1 MYTNDKILVG
11 KSGDKEL
18 CILPNMANRHGL
30 ITGASGSGKTITLK
44 VMAESFSDAGVP
56 VFLADV
62 KGDLAGTAVEGD
74 IDTIQKRVDK
84 LGLEGFECKKYPV
97 RFWDLYGEN
106 GHPIRATVEGVG
118 PDILSMM
125 LGLSEAQEGNLDIVF
140 EVAKDEGLQLINLA
154 DLRSTLQYVA
164 ENKDKYTLKYGNV
177 TAQSIGVIQRSL
189 LALEKQGADKFFGE
203 PALDIK
209 DFFATESDGR
219 GVINCLHAVELFQSP
234 DLYASFLLWLLNTL
248 FASSPEVGDLDKP
261 KMVFFFDE
269 AHLLFDSM
277 PSYRLKRIVQVVKL
291 IRSRGIGLY
300 FVSQNPTD
308 IPDEILAQLG
318 NRVQHALRAYTPS
331 EQKIVKAAAG
341 AFRVNKE
348 FDTETAISELGTG
361 EALISFQDEKGA
373 PSIVERAYILPP
385 QSYMGSINDMVRMKV
400 INNSPL
406 CGKYDEAI
414 DNESA
419 HEKIV
424 KQNEEKRAAEE
435 EARQKAEEEKRA
447 AAEAKEAE
455 KRAKEEQKE
464 AEKQAREEARAAREA
479 ERQAAAAERAKTA
492 EERQKLAIQKQQEA
506 LAAKKKAN
514 SIGGKIEKTVTTGV
528 QRGVTNAI
536 SSSISKGIKSTFKNI
551 FK

>member
-1 MYTNDKILVG
+1 MYTNNQILVG
-11 KSGDKEL
+11 KSDDKEL
-18 CILPNMANRHGL
+18 SILLNMANRHGL
-30 ITGASGSGKTITLK
+30 ITGASGSGKTVTLK
-44 VMAESFSDAGVP
+44 VMAESFSEAGVP

-62 KGDLAGTAVEGD
+62 KGDLAGTALEGD

-84 LGLEGFECKKYPV
+84 LGLKDFECKKFPV

-106 GHPIRATVEGVG
+106 GHPIRATVEAVG

-164 ENKDKYTLKYGNV
+164 ENKNNYITKYGNI
-177 TAQSIGVIQRSL
+177 TTQSIGVIQRSL

-209 DFFATESDGR
+209 DFFSVDSEGH
-219 GVINCLHAVELFQSP
+219 GMINILHAVELFQSP

-248 FASSPEVGDLDKP
+248 FATSPEVGDLDKP
-261 KMVFFFDE
+261 KMIFFFDE

-308 IPDEILAQLG
+308 VPDEILAQLG

-331 EQKIVKAAAG
+331 EQKVVKAAAG
-341 AFRVNKE
+341 AFRANKA

-373 PSIVERAYILPP
+373 PSVVERALILPP
-385 QSYMGSINDMVRMKV
+385 QSYMGAINDMVRMKV
-400 INNSPL
+400 INNSDL

-419 HEKIV
+419 HEKIT
-424 KQNEEKRAAEE
+424 KHNEEKA
-435 EARQKAEEEKRA
+435 A
-447 AAEAKEAE
+447 AAEAEKQRIEQEKQEA
-455 KRAKEEQKE
+455 AAQKE
-464 AEKQAREEARAAREA
+464 AERIEKEHQKQLAIEE
-479 ERQAAAAERAKTA
+479 K
-492 EERQKLAIQKQQEA
+492 QKLAIQREQEKIE
-506 LAAKKKAN
+506 AKKKADQEKQQKKFEKKMEKYGDRF
-514 SIGGKIEKTVTTGV
+514 IGNIAGKAGTKV
-528 QRGVTNAI
+528 AD
-536 SSSISKGIKSTFKNI
+536 KLFKNL

>member
-11 KSGDKEL
+11 KSEDKEL
-18 CILPNMANRHGL
+18 NILLNMANRHGL

-74 IDTIQKRVDK
+74 IDAIQKRVDK
-84 LGLEGFECKKYPV
+84 LGLEGFECKKFPV

-106 GHPIRATVEGVG
+106 GHPIRATVANVG
-118 PDILSMM
+118 SDILSMM
-125 LGLSEAQEGNLDIVF
+125 LGLSEAQEGNLAIVF
-140 EVAKDEGLQLINLA
+140 EVAKDEGLELINLA

-164 ENKDKYTLKYGNV
+164 ENKDKYIAKYGNI
-177 TAQSIGVIQRSL
+177 TTQSIGVIQRSL

-203 PALDIK
+203 PALDVK
-209 DFFATESDGR
+209 DFFSIDSEGR
-219 GVINCLHAVELFQSP
+219 GIINILHAVELFQSP

-248 FASSPEVGDLDKP
+248 FATSPEVGDLDKP

-331 EQKIVKAAAG
+331 EQKVVKAAAG
-341 AFRVNKE
+341 AFRTNKA

-373 PSIVERAYILPP
+373 PSVVERATILPP
-385 QSYMGSINDMVRMKV
+385 QSFMGAINDMVRMKV
-400 INNSPL
+400 INNSDL

-419 HEKIV
+419 HEKIT
-424 KQNEEKRAAEE
+424 KHNEEKAA
-435 EARQKAEEEKRA
+435 QAEEEKRR
-447 AAEAKEAE
+447 AEEE
-455 KRAKEEQKE
+455 K
-464 AEKQAREEARAAREA
+464 
-479 ERQAAAAERAKTA
+479 AAAAKAKEDARIEKEHQKQLAA
-492 EERQKLAIQKQQEA
+492 EEKQKLAIQREQER
-506 LAAKKKAN
+506 LAAKKAAEEEKKKQKLEKKVDKYADRFIGNIAGKA
-514 SIGGKIEKTVTTGV
+514 G
-528 QRGVTNAI
+528 
-536 SSSISKGIKSTFKNI
+536 SKLADKMFKNL

>member
-11 KSGDKEL
+11 KSEDKEL
-18 CILPNMANRHGL
+18 NILLNMANRHGL
-30 ITGASGSGKTITLK
+30 ITGASGSGKTVTLK

-74 IDTIQKRVDK
+74 INAIQKRVDK
-84 LGLEGFECKKYPV
+84 LGLEGFECKKFPV

-106 GHPIRATVEGVG
+106 GHPIRATVANVG
-118 PDILSMM
+118 SDILSMM
-125 LGLSEAQEGNLDIVF
+125 LGLSEAQEGNLAIVF
-140 EVAKDEGLQLINLA
+140 EVAKDEGLELINLT

-164 ENKDKYTLKYGNV
+164 ENKDKYITKYGNI
-177 TAQSIGVIQRSL
+177 TTQSIGVIQRSL

-203 PALDIK
+203 PALDVK
-209 DFFATESDGR
+209 DFFSIDSEGR
-219 GVINCLHAVELFQSP
+219 GIINILHAVELFQSP

-248 FASSPEVGDLDKP
+248 FATSPEVGDLDKP

-308 IPDEILAQLG
+308 VPDEILAQLG

-331 EQKIVKAAAG
+331 EQKVVKAAAG
-341 AFRVNKE
+341 AFRTNKA

-373 PSIVERAYILPP
+373 PSVVERATILPP
-385 QSYMGSINDMVRMKV
+385 QSFMGAINDMVRMKI
-400 INNSPL
+400 INNSDL

-419 HEKIV
+419 HEKIT
-424 KQNEEKRAAEE
+424 KHNEEKAA
-435 EARQKAEEEKRA
+435 QAEEEK
-447 AAEAKEAE
+447 
-455 KRAKEEQKE
+455 
-464 AEKQAREEARAAREA
+464 
-479 ERQAAAAERAKTA
+479 AAAAKAKEDARIEKEHQKQLAA
-492 EERQKLAIQKQQEA
+492 EEKQKLAIQREQER
-506 LAAKKKAN
+506 LAAKKAAEEEKKKQKLEKKVDKYADRFIGNIAGKA
-514 SIGGKIEKTVTTGV
+514 G
-528 QRGVTNAI
+528 
-536 SSSISKGIKSTFKNI
+536 SKLADKMFKNL